1 MNSSISARH
10 SAELEHVFESL
21 SLGSNDVENW
31 RGNGWQRF
39 PHHNPQWVWHQGVWD
54 DNDKTSHHL
63 MREKWISIIQVSIQ
77 VDLKEPGQKVD
88 LGGEDVALQSPCAL
102 TLTYSCKIT
111 KQKLFTEVVNF
122 FIHFHSLPPISIL
135 IDYLFVRSQICSWT
149 GRWQHRAQGRQTCGW
164 SRWYSWLHA
173 KDSGESPWTPN
184 QQDQKPQKSCQDQI
198 WGLNLLVSD
207 LSGVKAI
214 CIHIQ

>member
-88 LGGEDVALQSPCAL
+88 LGGKCVALQSSCAL

-111 KQKLFTEVVNF
+111 KQKSEKCFWSKQPSTKSIKRAAVRVWWRCGKEFTSF
-122 FIHFHSLPPISIL
+122 FIHTNFWQKNNAYIL
-135 IDYLFVRSQICSWT
+135 QAQKITILNTKFPSMLF
-149 GRWQHRAQGRQTCGW
+149 
-164 SRWYSWLHA
+164 
-173 KDSGESPWTPN
+173 
-184 QQDQKPQKSCQDQI
+184 
-198 WGLNLLVSD
+198 LVCFLRI
-207 LSGVKAI
+207 LSTY
-214 CIHIQ
+214 